1 MGEKNKTCN
10 KELSKKM
17 IHTLDLDLT
26 DMKVTGKRILLLISQ
41 LSDKEK
47 RELFSCNRFEA
58 DKQIYDGSFLDIIS
72 HNINNNK
79 VVNFILDEADKYGL
93 ADFQLMDKNNHEES
107 TALHWLASHTC
118 PEVLTHA
125 LEVLGDNANKA
136 LSIRDKNGNTP
147 IHH

>member
-10 KELSKKM
+10 KELSKK
-17 IHTLDLDLT
+17 IISALELDLT
-26 DMKVTGKRILLLISQ
+26 DMKITGKRILQTISE
-41 LSDKEK
+41 LSENEK
-47 RELFSCNRFEA
+47 KELFSCNRFES
-58 DKQIYDGSFLDIIS
+58 DNQIYEGSFLDIVS

-93 ADFQLMDKNNHEES
+93 ADFQLTDTNNREQS
-107 TALHWLASHTC
+107 TALHRLASHTC

-136 LSIRDKNGNTP
+136 LSIRDRNGNTP
-147 IHH
+147 IH